1 MWQALIPII
10 ANLVTKNSP
19 GGAKAINTAMQ
30 AMQFF
35 KKTPKTPQN
44 GPTE

>member
-1 MWQALIPII
+1 MWQALIPVI

-19 GGAKAINTAMQ
+19 GGAKAVNTAMQ
-30 AMQFF
+30 AMRIFP
-35 KKTPKTPQN
+35 KK